1 MGDPKATILGA
12 TFAICTAGATCAEQK
27 LGSAANDPT
36 ASITSFLFQD
46 YYTYNFHNDPDAT
59 ANLLQFRS
67 AIPFSTGDLNHI
79 FRVTIPY
86 QTDTPSGGSGW
97 SDITIFDL
105 VTFDRSWGRFG
116 VGAVALLPTGSSG
129 LSAEKWGLGPAA
141 GFVASESWGIWGLFN
156 QNIFTVGGDSSRP
169 DVNISIVQPIFNYQ
183 LGNGWSVGPSE
194 MLVTYDWENGD
205 WASLPLG
212 IGVNKLVPLGGNPWQ
227 FTVSYEH
234 NFQDDGVRPADTV
247 NFTAKLLVAK

>member
-1 MGDPKATILGA
+1 MENVKQTALCTVFAWGA
-12 TFAICTAGATCAEQK
+12 AGASFAQEN

-36 ASITSFLFQD
+36 AAITSFMFQD
-46 YYTYNFHNDPDAT
+46 YYTYNFHNDSDAT

-79 FRVTIPY
+79 LRITIPY
-86 QTDTPSGGSGW
+86 QTETPGGGGG
-97 SDITIFDL
+97 
-105 VTFDRSWGRFG
+105 WGRFG
-116 VGAVALLPTGSSG
+116 IGAVALLPTGSSG

-141 GFVASESWGIWGLFN
+141 GFVANESWGIWGLFN

-169 DVNISIVQPIFNYQ
+169 DVNISIVQPVFNYQ

-212 IGVNKLVPLGGNPWQ
+212 IGVNKLVPIGGNPWQ
-227 FTVSYEH
+227 FTLSYEH
-234 NFQDDGVRPADTV
+234 NFQDDGVRPADTL
-247 NFTAKLLVAK
+247 NFTAKLLVAN

>member
-1 MGDPKATILGA
+1 MINTKAITLCA
-12 TFAICTAGATCAEQK
+12 TLCICAAGTTYAEQS
-27 LGSAANDPT
+27 LGNAANDPT
-36 ASITSFLFQD
+36 AAITSYMFQD
-46 YYTYNFHNDPDAT
+46 YYTYNFHNDSDAT

-79 FRVTIPY
+79 FRITIPY
-86 QTDTPSGGSGW
+86 QTETVNGGSGW
-97 SDITIFDL
+97 GDITIFDL
-105 VTFDRSWGRFG
+105 VTFDREWGRFG

-141 GFVASESWGIWGLFN
+141 GLVVNKSWGIWGLFN
-156 QNIFTVGGDSSRP
+156 QNIFSVGGDNARP
-169 DVNISIVQPIFNYQ
+169 DVNISILQPILNYQ
-183 LGNGWSVGPSE
+183 LGDGWSVGPSE

-212 IGVNKLVPLGGNPWQ
+212 IGVNKLVPIGGNPWQ

>member
-1 MGDPKATILGA
+1 MTLCATLC
-12 TFAICTAGATCAEQK
+12 ICAAGTTHAEQS
-27 LGSAANDPT
+27 LGNAANDPT
-36 ASITSFLFQD
+36 AAITSYMFQN
-46 YYTYNFHNDPDAT
+46 YYTYNFHNDSDAT

-79 FRVTIPY
+79 FRITIPY
-86 QTDTPSGGSGW
+86 QTETVNGGSGW
-97 SDITIFDL
+97 GDITIFDL
-105 VTFDRSWGRFG
+105 VTFDREWGRFG

-141 GFVASESWGIWGLFN
+141 GLVVNKSWGIWGLFN
-156 QNIFTVGGDSSRP
+156 QNIFSVGGDNARP
-169 DVNISIVQPIFNYQ
+169 DVNISILQPILNYQ
-183 LGNGWSVGPSE
+183 LGDGWSVGPSE

-212 IGVNKLVPLGGNPWQ
+212 IGVNKLVPIGGNPWQ

-247 NFTAKLLVAK
+247 NFTAKLLVAKR